1 MVAVGA
7 ERAAVQGSRLDDE
20 AVVRFGH
27 VAAESIDLGGER
39 FEAIG
44 LVAAQ
49 VCAAPVEGLRIAWT
63 IAHSRERTLSRAGSE
78 LARLLREQASEA
90 VRGGR
95 WPSAELVEPTPPD

>member
-1 MVAVGA
+1 MRPRLAGQDQIAGLRIEAVHARDHDQDTAADIEDDHQAVGA

-39 FEAIG
+39 CEAIG

-49 VCAAPVEGLRIAWT
+49 VCAEPAASAVASTPV
-63 IAHSRERTLSRAGSE
+63 S
-78 LARLLREQASEA
+78 
-90 VRGGR
+90 
-95 WPSAELVEPTPPD
+95 